1 MGDIPQRRVIF
12 ILVLLVMTRGWYG
25 GGSGFGNSTA
35 RQNAE
40 YSSGVYLK
48 TRFRFGKISISGEL
62 LVLAGASYVV
72 QKRNQWYISSL
83 NVITV
88 WRYGKNVVNSWD
100 WVLNVDGKGL
110 PFLML
115 GNVGVEWKR
124 RIL

>member
-1 MGDIPQRRVIF
+1 MKI
-12 ILVLLVMTRGWYG
+12 
-25 GGSGFGNSTA
+25 
-35 RQNAE
+35 
-40 YSSGVYLK
+40 
-48 TRFRFGKISISGEL
+48 RFRCGKIFISGEL

-72 QKRNQWYISSL
+72 QKRNRWYISSL

-100 WVLNVDGKGL
+100 WVLHVDGKGL

-115 GNVGVEWKR
+115 GNVVVEWKR

>member
-1 MGDIPQRRVIF
+1 MGDIPQRRD
-12 ILVLLVMTRGWYG
+12 ILFLVQLVMIRGWFG
-25 GGSGFGNSTA
+25 GGSGFGNSIA
-35 RQNAE
+35 RQNAD
-40 YSSGVYLK
+40 YSGGAFLK
-48 TRFRFGKISISGEL
+48 IRFQCGKISISGEL

-83 NVITV
+83 NVITM